1 MALQNIF
8 IKEIFIKEIK
18 RSNLIIWWN
27 WKLKI
32 QFLTEELL
40 LFSIARA
47 AFISSAIPIF
57 FDSHLIL
64 LWSSN
69 LSHYFR
75 YISTSHQF
83 QSFIFYFLF
92 FITSCESYQFLFSTY
107 KLCWSPFTT
116 ALQKLIETC
125 WHTKIQ
131 ASLVKNTTS
140 CKNSTATPNPKY
152 INKYTTRW

>member
-1 MALQNIF
+1 M
-8 IKEIFIKEIK
+8 
-18 RSNLIIWWN
+18 
-27 WKLKI
+27 KLKI
-32 QFLTEELL
+32 KD
-40 LFSIARA
+40 SIPYWRA
-47 AFISSAIPIF
+47 AFIFNCTSCFYFLCHSDFLWFSFNPFMVIKSF
-57 FDSHLIL
+57 SL
-64 LWSSN
+64 LQV
-69 LSHYFR
+69 YK
-75 YISTSHQF
+75 YITSI
-83 QSFIFYFLF
+83 SIFYFLF